1 MKVKKRLKK
10 MNKQQQAQQ
19 NKWIKENTAPISAR
33 YPKELVV
40 EFKEACKTLGVS
52 QSSLFRKVMEE
63 TIEKA
68 KQK

>member
-1 MKVKKRLKK
+1 

>member
-1 MKVKKRLKK
+1 

-40 EFKEACKTLGVS
+40 EFKEACKILGVS